1 MKVYVT
7 MSEYVEDFVEGRNL
21 TYLDTV
27 WTNINTARDR
37 IKQMAEEEA
46 IRYVNEDGTI
56 EYDGIESKNPNE
68 IIVYDTKDVYTKYYI
83 VERELED
90 H

>member
-7 MSEYVEDFVEGRNL
+7 MSEYVEGFIEGRDL

-37 IKQMAEEEA
+37 IKQMAEEETS
-46 IRYVNEDGTI
+46 RYVNEDGTI
-56 EYDGIESKNPNE
+56 VYDGMEWKARILMKS
-68 IIVYDTKDVYTKYYI
+68 
-83 VERELED
+83 
-90 H
+90 